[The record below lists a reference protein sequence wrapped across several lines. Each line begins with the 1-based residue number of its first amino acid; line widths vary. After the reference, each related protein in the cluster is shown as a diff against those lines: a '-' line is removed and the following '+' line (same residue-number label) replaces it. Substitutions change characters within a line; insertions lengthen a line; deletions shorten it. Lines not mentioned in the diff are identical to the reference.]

1 MEFGRLGCAHARHGS
16 KRGASFAPCCGESGP
31 ARTLHRLLTSVP
43 LAVVSGRDAKGYWCS
58 GCGRVGTS
66 TFLGAPELS
75 PGTAAVALEK
85 SGAGSAD
92 TQTLWWTTWRAL
104 GWLGSQPPFQRL
116 APARHAA
123 AVVDAVACPREGHR
137 HREDRI
143 SRCECL
149 RKPEARQQIGC
160 VHKPTKP
167 SDPIYTSL
175 VPRYVCCVGLV
186 VRGRTGGIGGGGGAV
201 PTVRVL
207 PPLAERLWA
216 GGGSRLPK
224 RVCLLLGG
232 GKPGSTV
239 ILGGGLHRTYSYVTV
254 VRIYLVPCTVP
265 HVIR

>member
-167 SDPIYTSL
+167 SDPITLHSYL
-175 VPRYVCCVGLV
+175 GMCVVSALLSV
-186 VRGRTGGIGGGGGAV
+186 VGPEV
-201 PTVRVL
+201 
-207 PPLAERLWA
+207 
-216 GGGSRLPK
+216 
-224 RVCLLLGG
+224 
-232 GKPGSTV
+232 
-239 ILGGGLHRTYSYVTV
+239 
-254 VRIYLVPCTVP
+254 
-265 HVIR
+265 